1 MLIYRVER
9 DDNHHGPWSG
19 GMASDLRWYW
29 GQRHLPPEAEFS
41 GPVLDKLYE
50 VEEGGAAIHGF
61 ASRQQMRR
69 VMRPGEVKA
78 ALAEDDRFVV
88 ALYDVD
94 PTHAAV
100 GKKQTVFRVDR
111 ARRLRAFRL

>member
-1 MLIYRVER
+1 MLVYRVER

-19 GMASDLRWYW
+19 GMASELRWHW
-29 GQRHLPPEAEFS
+29 GHRHRLPFCEFS

-50 VEEGGAAIHGF
+50 VEGRGVAIHGF

-69 VMRPGEVKA
+69 VMWPGEVKT
-78 ALAEDDRFVV
+78 ALTEDDRFVV

-94 PTHAAV
+94 PDDAAV
-100 GKKQTVFRVDR
+100 GDKQTVFRADR
-111 ARRLRAFRL
+111 AKRLRTFRL